1 MVAYGL
7 QTDEAELITAAK
19 AGDQE
24 AFRQIVERYQG
35 AVYNLAYRMLGTPEE
50 AEDAAQ
56 EIFVRIYRQLGRYD
70 PTRKF
75 STWTL
80 AIATNYCIDQLRRR
94 RMQLV
99 PLENIIPWA
108 RDREAGPEAEALGQ
122 ESRDEVQRLIKELP
136 EKYRAP
142 LVLRYWEDLSCAE
155 RGRGTAGCVVA
166 SVSCCSGPLST
177 ANCHWRSVGKS
188 PRTWKAARSAAGRMN
203 NYAPSPFRSGNCRW
217 RPRQPISAPA

>member
-1 MVAYGL
+1 MVVRGV
-7 QTDEAELITAAK
+7 QTEESVLITRARE
-19 AGDQE
+19 GDQD
-24 AFRQIVERYQG
+24 AFRQLVERYQG
-35 AVYNLAYRMLGTPEE
+35 AVYNLAYRMLGDPGD

-70 PTRKF
+70 PARKF

-108 RDREAGPEAEALGQ
+108 RARDAGPEGEAITQ
-122 ESRDEVQRLIKELP
+122 ESRDEVQRLIKQLP

-142 LVLRYWEDLSCAE
+142 LILRYFDEMSCAE
-155 RGRGTAGCVVA
+155 IADVLGMPEGTVKTQIHRARKALEKLLAEGEEPRNA
-166 SVSCCSGPLST
+166 LS
-177 ANCHWRSVGKS
+177 RV
-188 PRTWKAARSAAGRMN
+188 
-203 NYAPSPFRSGNCRW
+203 
-217 RPRQPISAPA
+217 

>member
-1 MVAYGL
+1 MVA
-7 QTDEAELITAAK
+7 QVVPIEEALLISRARD
-19 AGDQE
+19 GDQD
-24 AFRQIVERYQG
+24 AFRQLVERYQG
-35 AVYNLAYRMLGTPEE
+35 AVYNLAYRMLGDPGD

-70 PTRKF
+70 PARKF

-108 RDREAGPEAEALGQ
+108 RAKEAGPEGEAITQ
-122 ESRDEVQRLIKELP
+122 EERDEVQRLITKLP

-142 LVLRYWEDLSCAE
+142 LILRYFEELSCAE
-155 RGRGTAGCVVA
+155 IAEVLGMPEGTVKTQIHRARKALGKLLA
-166 SVSCCSGPLST
+166 EGEEPRDALS
-177 ANCHWRSVGKS
+177 RV
-188 PRTWKAARSAAGRMN
+188 
-203 NYAPSPFRSGNCRW
+203 
-217 RPRQPISAPA
+217 

>member
-1 MVAYGL
+1 MVAEVVPIE
-7 QTDEAELITAAK
+7 EALLISRARD
-19 AGDQE
+19 GDQE
-24 AFRQIVERYQG
+24 AFRQLVERYQG
-35 AVYNLAYRMLGTPEE
+35 AVYNLAYRMLGDPGD

-70 PTRKF
+70 PARKF

-108 RDREAGPEAEALGQ
+108 RAREAGPEGEAITQ
-122 ESRDEVQRLIKELP
+122 EQRDEVQRLITQLP

-142 LVLRYWEDLSCAE
+142 LVLRYFDELSCAE
-155 RGRGTAGCVVA
+155 IADVLGMPEGTVKTQIHRARKALGKLLA
-166 SVSCCSGPLST
+166 EGEEPHDALS
-177 ANCHWRSVGKS
+177 RV
-188 PRTWKAARSAAGRMN
+188 
-203 NYAPSPFRSGNCRW
+203 
-217 RPRQPISAPA
+217 

>member
-1 MVAYGL
+1 MVAYSV
-7 QTDEAELITAAK
+7 QTDEATLIREAL

-35 AVYNLAYRMLGTPEE
+35 AVYNLAYRMLGDAEE

-70 PTRKF
+70 PARKF

-108 RDREAGPEAEALGQ
+108 RAREAGPEGEALSR
-122 ESRDEVQRLIKELP
+122 ESRDEVQRLLKQLP

-155 RGRGTAGCVVA
+155 IAEILGVPEGTVKTQIHRARKQLGKLLVEGEGRRDA
-166 SVSCCSGPLST
+166 LS
-177 ANCHWRSVGKS
+177 RV
-188 PRTWKAARSAAGRMN
+188 
-203 NYAPSPFRSGNCRW
+203 
-217 RPRQPISAPA
+217 

>member
-1 MVAYGL
+1 MVAYGQ
-7 QTDEAELITAAK
+7 QTEEAVLIEAAK

-24 AFRQIVERYQG
+24 AFRHIVERYQG
-35 AVYNLAYRMLGTPEE
+35 AVHNLAYRMLGIPEE

-70 PTRKF
+70 SERKF

-94 RMQLV
+94 RMHFV

-108 RDREAGPEAEALGQ
+108 RARDGGPEGEALSG
-122 ESRDEVQRLIKELP
+122 ESRDEMQRLLKRLP

-155 RGRGTAGCVVA
+155 IAEILGVPEGTIKTQIHRARKQLGKMLAEVEERQDA
-166 SVSCCSGPLST
+166 LS
-177 ANCHWRSVGKS
+177 RV
-188 PRTWKAARSAAGRMN
+188 
-203 NYAPSPFRSGNCRW
+203 
-217 RPRQPISAPA
+217 

>member
-1 MVAYGL
+1 MVAEVVPIE
-7 QTDEAELITAAK
+7 EALLISRARD
-19 AGDQE
+19 GDQE
-24 AFRQIVERYQG
+24 AFRQLVERYQG
-35 AVYNLAYRMLGTPEE
+35 AVYNLAYRMLGDPGD

-70 PTRKF
+70 PARKF

-108 RDREAGPEAEALGQ
+108 RAREAGPEGEAITQ
-122 ESRDEVQRLIKELP
+122 EQRDEVQRLITQLP

-142 LVLRYWEDLSCAE
+142 LVLRYFDELSCAE
-155 RGRGTAGCVVA
+155 IAEVLGMPEGTVKTQIHRARKALGKLLA
-166 SVSCCSGPLST
+166 EGEEPQDALS
-177 ANCHWRSVGKS
+177 RV
-188 PRTWKAARSAAGRMN
+188 
-203 NYAPSPFRSGNCRW
+203 
-217 RPRQPISAPA
+217 

>member
-1 MVAYGL
+1 MVAYGSH
-7 QTDEAELITAAK
+7 TEEAVLIEAAK
-19 AGDQE
+19 SGDQE
-24 AFRQIVERYQG
+24 AFRHIVERYQG
-35 AVYNLAYRMLGTPEE
+35 AVHNLAYRMLGTPEE

-56 EIFVRIYRQLGRYD
+56 EIFVRLYRQLGRYD
-70 PTRKF
+70 PARKF

-108 RDREAGPEAEALGQ
+108 RSRDSGPEGEALSS
-122 ESRDEVQRLIKELP
+122 ESRDEMQRLLKRLP

-155 RGRGTAGCVVA
+155 IAEILGVPEGTIKTQIHRARKQLGKMLEGA
-166 SVSCCSGPLST
+166 EERQDALS
-177 ANCHWRSVGKS
+177 RV
-188 PRTWKAARSAAGRMN
+188 
-203 NYAPSPFRSGNCRW
+203 
-217 RPRQPISAPA
+217 

>member
-1 MVAYGL
+1 MVAYGV
-7 QTDEAELITAAK
+7 QTEEATLIREAK

-24 AFRQIVERYQG
+24 AFRQLVERYQG
-35 AVYNLAYRMLGTPEE
+35 AVHNLAYRMLGDPEE

-56 EIFVRIYRQLGRYD
+56 EIFVRLYRQLERYD
-70 PTRKF
+70 PERKF

-94 RMQLV
+94 RLQLV

-108 RDREAGPEAEALGQ
+108 RARDAGPEGEALSR
-122 ESRDEVQRLIKELP
+122 ESRDEVQRLLKQLP

-155 RGRGTAGCVVA
+155 IAEILGVPEGTVKTQIHRARKQLGKLLGAGEGRRDA
-166 SVSCCSGPLST
+166 LS
-177 ANCHWRSVGKS
+177 RV
-188 PRTWKAARSAAGRMN
+188 
-203 NYAPSPFRSGNCRW
+203 
-217 RPRQPISAPA
+217 

>member
-1 MVAYGL
+1 MVAYGA
-7 QTDEAELITAAK
+7 QTEEAILIEAAK

-35 AVYNLAYRMLGTPEE
+35 AVHNLAYRMLGDPEE

-56 EIFVRIYRQLGRYD
+56 EIFVRLYRQLGRYD
-70 PTRKF
+70 PERKF

-108 RDREAGPEAEALGQ
+108 RARDAGPEGEALSR
-122 ESRDEVQRLIKELP
+122 ESRDEVQRLLKQLP

-155 RGRGTAGCVVA
+155 IAEILGVPEGTIKTQIHRARKQLGKMLERGGERQDA
-166 SVSCCSGPLST
+166 LS
-177 ANCHWRSVGKS
+177 RV
-188 PRTWKAARSAAGRMN
+188 
-203 NYAPSPFRSGNCRW
+203 
-217 RPRQPISAPA
+217 

>member
-1 MVAYGL
+1 MVAYGVH
-7 QTDEAELITAAK
+7 TEEAVLIEAAK

-35 AVYNLAYRMLGTPEE
+35 AVYNLAYRMLGDPEE

-56 EIFVRIYRQLGRYD
+56 EIFVRLYRQLGRYD
-70 PTRKF
+70 PARKF

-108 RDREAGPEAEALGQ
+108 RARDAGPEGEALSR
-122 ESRDEVQRLIKELP
+122 ESRDEVQRLLKQLP

-155 RGRGTAGCVVA
+155 IAEILGVPEGTIKTQIHRARKQLGKMLEGSEERRDA
-166 SVSCCSGPLST
+166 LS
-177 ANCHWRSVGKS
+177 RV
-188 PRTWKAARSAAGRMN
+188 
-203 NYAPSPFRSGNCRW
+203 
-217 RPRQPISAPA
+217 

>member
-1 MVAYGL
+1 MVAYGIH
-7 QTDEAELITAAK
+7 TEEAVLIEAAK
-19 AGDQE
+19 TGDQE

-70 PTRKF
+70 MERKF

-94 RMQLV
+94 RMQFV
-99 PLENIIPWA
+99 PLQNIIPWA
-108 RDREAGPEAEALGQ
+108 RARESGPEGEALSS
-122 ESRDEVQRLIKELP
+122 ESRDEMQRLLKRLP

-142 LVLRYWEDLSCAE
+142 LVLRYWEELSCAE
-155 RGRGTAGCVVA
+155 IAEILGVPEGTIKTQIHRARKQLGKMLEGA
-166 SVSCCSGPLST
+166 EERQDALS
-177 ANCHWRSVGKS
+177 RV
-188 PRTWKAARSAAGRMN
+188 
-203 NYAPSPFRSGNCRW
+203 
-217 RPRQPISAPA
+217 

>member
-1 MVAYGL
+1 MVAEVVPIE
-7 QTDEAELITAAK
+7 EALLISRARD
-19 AGDQE
+19 GDQE
-24 AFRQIVERYQG
+24 AFRQLVERYQG
-35 AVYNLAYRMLGTPEE
+35 AVYNLAYRMLGDPGD

-70 PTRKF
+70 PARKF

-108 RDREAGPEAEALGQ
+108 RSREAGPEGEAITQ
-122 ESRDEVQRLIKELP
+122 EQRDEVQRLITQLP

-142 LVLRYWEDLSCAE
+142 LVLRYFDELSCAE
-155 RGRGTAGCVVA
+155 IAEVLGMPEGTVKTQIHRARKALGKLLA
-166 SVSCCSGPLST
+166 EGEEPQDALS
-177 ANCHWRSVGKS
+177 RV
-188 PRTWKAARSAAGRMN
+188 
-203 NYAPSPFRSGNCRW
+203 
-217 RPRQPISAPA
+217 

>member
-1 MVAYGL
+1 MVAYGV
-7 QTDEAELITAAK
+7 QTEEAVLIEAAK

-24 AFRQIVERYQG
+24 AFRHIVERYQG
-35 AVYNLAYRMLGTPEE
+35 AVYNLAYRMLGDPEE

-56 EIFVRIYRQLGRYD
+56 EIFVRLYRQLGRYD
-70 PTRKF
+70 PERKF

-108 RDREAGPEAEALGQ
+108 RARDAGPEGEALSR
-122 ESRDEVQRLIKELP
+122 ESRDEVQRLLKQLP

-155 RGRGTAGCVVA
+155 IAEILGVPEGTIKTQIHRARKQLGKMLERGGGRQDA
-166 SVSCCSGPLST
+166 LS
-177 ANCHWRSVGKS
+177 RV
-188 PRTWKAARSAAGRMN
+188 
-203 NYAPSPFRSGNCRW
+203 
-217 RPRQPISAPA
+217 

>member
-1 MVAYGL
+1 MVAYGA
-7 QTDEAELITAAK
+7 QTEEAVLINAAK
-19 AGDQE
+19 SGDQE

-35 AVYNLAYRMLGTPEE
+35 AVYNLAYRMLGDPEE

-56 EIFVRIYRQLGRYD
+56 EIFVRLYRQLGRYD
-70 PTRKF
+70 PERKF

-94 RMQLV
+94 RMQFV

-108 RDREAGPEAEALGQ
+108 RARDAGPEGEALSR
-122 ESRDEVQRLIKELP
+122 ESRDEVQRLLKKLP

-155 RGRGTAGCVVA
+155 IAEILGVPEGTIKTQIHRARKQLGKMLEGA
-166 SVSCCSGPLST
+166 EERRDALS
-177 ANCHWRSVGKS
+177 RV
-188 PRTWKAARSAAGRMN
+188 
-203 NYAPSPFRSGNCRW
+203 
-217 RPRQPISAPA
+217 

>member
-1 MVAYGL
+1 MVVHGV
-7 QTDEAELITAAK
+7 QTEESVLISRARD
-19 AGDQE
+19 GDHD
-24 AFRQIVERYQG
+24 AFRELVERYQG
-35 AVYNLAYRMLGTPEE
+35 AVYNLAYRMLGDPND

-108 RDREAGPEAEALGQ
+108 RSRETGPEGEAITQ
-122 ESRDEVQRLIKELP
+122 ESRDEVQRLIKQLP

-142 LVLRYWEDLSCAE
+142 LVLRYFDEMSCAE
-155 RGRGTAGCVVA
+155 IAEVLGMPEGTVKTQIHRARKALEKLLAEGEEPRNA
-166 SVSCCSGPLST
+166 LS
-177 ANCHWRSVGKS
+177 RV
-188 PRTWKAARSAAGRMN
+188 
-203 NYAPSPFRSGNCRW
+203 
-217 RPRQPISAPA
+217 

>member
-1 MVAYGL
+1 MVAYGI
-7 QTDEAELITAAK
+7 QTDEAELIAAAK
-19 AGDQE
+19 VGDQD
-24 AFRQIVERYQG
+24 AFQQIVERYQG

-56 EIFVRIYRQLGRYD
+56 EIFVRLYRQLERYD

-108 RDREAGPEAEALGQ
+108 RAREAGPEAEALGQ

-155 RGRGTAGCVVA
+155 IAEILSVPEGTVKTQIHRARKALGKLL
-166 SVSCCSGPLST
+166 SGEEERRDALS
-177 ANCHWRSVGKS
+177 RV
-188 PRTWKAARSAAGRMN
+188 
-203 NYAPSPFRSGNCRW
+203 
-217 RPRQPISAPA
+217 

>member
-1 MVAYGL
+1 MVAYGSH
-7 QTDEAELITAAK
+7 TEEAVLIEAAK
-19 AGDQE
+19 SGDQE
-24 AFRQIVERYQG
+24 AFRHIVERYQG

-70 PTRKF
+70 PERKF

-99 PLENIIPWA
+99 PLDNIIPWA
-108 RDREAGPEAEALGQ
+108 RTRDSGPEGEALGS
-122 ESRDEVQRLIKELP
+122 ESRDEMQRLLKRLP

-155 RGRGTAGCVVA
+155 IAEILGVPEGTIKTQIHRARKQLGKMLEGVEERQDA
-166 SVSCCSGPLST
+166 LS
-177 ANCHWRSVGKS
+177 RV
-188 PRTWKAARSAAGRMN
+188 
-203 NYAPSPFRSGNCRW
+203 
-217 RPRQPISAPA
+217 